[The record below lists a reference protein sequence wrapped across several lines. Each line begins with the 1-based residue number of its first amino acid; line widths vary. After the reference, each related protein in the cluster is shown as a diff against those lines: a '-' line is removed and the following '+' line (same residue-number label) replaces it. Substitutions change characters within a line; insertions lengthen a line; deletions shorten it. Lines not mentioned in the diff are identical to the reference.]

1 MIDLFFENIQG
12 FKKAEITDVI
22 KKSVKTGIDEINLKK
37 KYYLS
42 IFITDN
48 IKKKNLKSRYRKK
61 NKTTNVLSFPQNE
74 TNITK
79 ESSKILVLDNGNLVE
94 SGSHKELLN
103 SDGIYKS
110 LYKNAFEDSSP
121 SKDTKNL
128 PGLPNPAMAWTC
140 LCIGQLSIE

>member
-48 IKKKNLKSRYRKK
+48 IKMKNLNSRYRKK
-61 NKTTNVLSFPQNE
+61 K
-74 TNITK
+74 
-79 ESSKILVLDNGNLVE
+79 
-94 SGSHKELLN
+94 
-103 SDGIYKS
+103 
-110 LYKNAFEDSSP
+110 
-121 SKDTKNL
+121 
-128 PGLPNPAMAWTC
+128 
-140 LCIGQLSIE
+140 